1 MEIKNVLIT
10 YDNMFG
16 NHTLEEIYDFLTEYI
31 NLAYAEKDYSSA
43 ITLLNEMIGFCRD
56 TDKKEE
62 CLRYCNQVIDLMRQL
77 KLCKN
82 VGYGTTLLNVANAYR
97 AFYLFD
103 ESLKFYKDTE
113 IIYKDKL
120 PEGAFNFAGLYNNW
134 SILYEEMGDYLNAR
148 KLIKKALDIVDQYPQ
163 AVIEQATTRTNLAE
177 VLLSLIKED
186 KTGKY
191 KEKYFDRALE
201 YLKEADEIHKKSEGK
216 DFHYSS
222 VLSAFGD
229 AFYINGEYEKSA
241 LYYEKAMNE
250 LKKHVGKTDAYNRI
264 KNNYKKAKEHIS
276 SVFLEKCRQFYIEY
290 GIPMIHEKFPEYE
303 NRIAAGLAG
312 EGSECFG
319 YEDNISKDHDFG
331 IGFCMW
337 LTKEDYEKIGLQL
350 EREYK
355 KIVEKYY
362 KDCGNGDFE
371 YENYGEK
378 IFLEKNKY
386 LMNRRGVFIIDKF
399 YENLLTFKNIIVN
412 NNISL
417 DNNKWLLLQEDKI
430 ALSINGEIFR
440 DDLNIFSSIREKIK
454 GYYPEKVR
462 LLKLADQ
469 IHIFSQNGQY
479 NYGRMMARGD
489 YVTAGICISQ
499 AIKSAMSIVYLLNR
513 TYAPYYKWMRRGM
526 KDLKV
531 LSDIGDMLD
540 EISITELQNCAW
552 ENYMYNSAVINK
564 NDKKVV
570 ILEKIAEKIL
580 KELCNQNIIS
590 GTNTFLDF
598 YCHEIAEKGG
608 RLS

>member
-16 NHTLEEIYDFLTEYI
+16 NHTLEEIYDFLTESI

-148 KLIKKALDIVDQYPQ
+148 KLIKKALDIVDKYPQ

-191 KEKYFDRALE
+191 KEKYFDMVLE
-201 YLKEADEIHKKSEGK
+201 YLKEADEIHKNSGGK

-229 AFYINGEYEKSA
+229 AFYINEEYEKSA

-264 KNNYKKAKEHIS
+264 KNNYKKTKEHIS

-417 DNNKWLLLQEDKI
+417 DNNKWFLLQEDKI

-552 ENYMYNSAVINK
+552 EHYMYNSAVINK

>member
-16 NHTLEEIYDFLTEYI
+16 NHTLEEIYDFLTESI

-56 TDKKEE
+56 TDKRDE

-191 KEKYFDRALE
+191 KEKYFDMVLE

-499 AIKSAMSIVYLLNR
+499 AVKSAMSIVYLLNR

>member
-191 KEKYFDRALE
+191 KEKYFDMVLE

-499 AIKSAMSIVYLLNR
+499 AVKSAMSIVYLLNR

>member
-16 NHTLEEIYDFLTEYI
+16 NHTLEEIYDFLTESI

-56 TDKKEE
+56 TDKRDE

-191 KEKYFDRALE
+191 KEKYFDMVLE

-513 TYAPYYKWMRRGM
+513 IYAPYYKWMRRGM

-552 ENYMYNSAVINK
+552 EHYMYNSAVINK